1 MDIRR
6 SVGQEDSMMS
16 KLSLEIQPGT
26 NVLRVCGGNPFR
38 ISNSSALTLLET
50 GSEMY
55 WPLHYLKCRLKYG
68 FTCSFPKK
76 ISAFPFQLLVITFH
90 LFMKLRL

>member
-1 MDIRR
+1 MDIKRPI
-6 SVGQEDSMMS
+6 GQEDSMMS

-26 NVLRVCGGNPFR
+26 NVLRVCRDNPFG
-38 ISNSSALTLLET
+38 ISNSSALTFLET

-68 FTCSFPKK
+68 VTCSFLKGIPDF
-76 ISAFPFQLLVITFH
+76 SFQLVVITFH